1 MRILC
6 APLLWCVQCTAVLHL
21 PCKASF
27 FLWLRQGLT
36 SVPLVLRLSSAVPRL
51 CQLLTFCYCRL
62 LNAVTRVVFYPN
74 GRLTMTF
81 SKPFYHMQRADY
93 YENHEGARHCRKPL
107 GRRSVTK
114 GPIYKFFELVTTA
127 AFDCTKIQNTKL
139 RIELS
144 TFLGNGNNA
153 NIFPRISGLRSAFL
167 GLRFMLLACQIFK

>member
-1 MRILC
+1 M
-6 APLLWCVQCTAVLHL
+6 QCTAVLHL

-36 SVPLVLRLSSAVPRL
+36 SVPLVLRLSSSAVPRL

-93 YENHEGARHCRKPL
+93 YENHEGAQHCRKPL
-107 GRRSVTK
+107 GRRSVGSK
-114 GPIYKFFELVTTA
+114 ISIVIIIYTFVTFTVSNIDFHELPR
-127 AFDCTKIQNTKL
+127 
-139 RIELS
+139 RILE
-144 TFLGNGNNA
+144 
-153 NIFPRISGLRSAFL
+153 
-167 GLRFMLLACQIFK
+167 